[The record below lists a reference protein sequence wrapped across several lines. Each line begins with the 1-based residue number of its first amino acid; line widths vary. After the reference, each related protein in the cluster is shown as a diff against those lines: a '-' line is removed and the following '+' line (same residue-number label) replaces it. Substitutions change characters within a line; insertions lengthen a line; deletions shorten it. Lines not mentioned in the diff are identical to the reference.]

1 MNAMKFL
8 SLLCVTFFFVCK
20 SFSQQPDEPIA
31 WDSTGKFYE
40 KTEIASKFPGD
51 KAAYHNFIIH
61 LLKTLSNYAGRLPSI
76 KKATYNM
83 TLVFTI
89 DTSGV
94 VKAFS
99 ADCSPIQPD
108 LEKKAKQL
116 IEESPQWFPATLNG
130 KPVKVF
136 RKQLLSLIMD

>member
-1 MNAMKFL
+1 MKFL
-8 SLLCVTFFFVCK
+8 CLFCVTSLFVCK
-20 SFSQQPDEPIA
+20 SFSQQQNELIS

-61 LLKTLSNYAGRLPSI
+61 LLKTLSKYAGSLPSI
-76 KKATYNM
+76 KKATYNI

-89 DTSGV
+89 DTAGV

-99 ADCSPIQPD
+99 ADCRPSQPD
-108 LEKKAKQL
+108 LENKVKQL
-116 IEESPQWFPATLNG
+116 IEESPPWIPKTING
-130 KPVKVF
+130 NPVKVF
-136 RKQLLSLIMD
+136 RKQLLSLLMQ